1 VSVFAVY
8 LPGHSVVH
16 RMPAGAKLLGLA
28 VVAMVSVVIR
38 EPWQVAVL
46 LASVVALYAVAR
58 VPWRTAVAQARPLAW
73 FAAGLAVFQLVV
85 SGWERAV
92 VVVGGLLGL
101 VLLAALVSLTTRT
114 TAVVD
119 AVVSGARPLRRVGVD
134 PERLGLLVALA
145 VRAVPVVADLARQV
159 GEAQLAR
166 GASAS
171 PTAFV
176 VPLVV
181 RSLRHADRLAEA
193 LVARGIDD

>member
-1 VSVFAVY
+1 MSVFAVY
-8 LPGHSVVH
+8 LPVDSVLH
-16 RMPAGAKLLGLA
+16 RMPAGAKLLGLG
-28 VVAMVSVVIR
+28 VMAMVSVVIR
-38 EPWQVAVL
+38 DPWQVVL
-46 LASVVALYAVAR
+46 LVLLVAGLYAVGR
-58 VPWRTAVAQARPLAW
+58 VPWSTAVAQVRPLAW
-73 FAAGLAVFQLVV
+73 FATALAVFQLVV
-85 SGWERAV
+85 SGWERAA

-114 TAVVD
+114 TAIVD
-119 AVVSGARPLRRVGVD
+119 AVVVGARPLRRVGVD

-159 GEAQLAR
+159 REAQLAR
-166 GASAS
+166 GAATS

-181 RSLRHADRLAEA
+181 RSLRHADRLADA

>member
-1 VSVFAVY
+1 MSTFAVY
-8 LPGHSVVH
+8 LPGESLLH
-16 RMPAGAKLLGLA
+16 RMPAGAKLVGLA

-38 EPWQVAVL
+38 QPWQVGVL
-46 LASVVALYAVAR
+46 LVGVGALYAVAR
-58 VPWRTAVAQARPLAW
+58 VPWRTALGQVRPIAW
-73 FAAGLAVFQLVV
+73 FAAALAVFQLVV

-92 VVVGGLLGL
+92 VVVGGLVAL

-114 TAVVD
+114 TAIVD
-119 AVVSGARPLRRVGVD
+119 AVVTGAGPLRRVGVD

-159 GEAQLAR
+159 REAQLAR
-166 GASAS
+166 GAAAS

-181 RSLRHADRLAEA
+181 RSLRHADRLADA
-193 LVARGIDD
+193 LVARGLDD

>member
-1 VSVFAVY
+1 MSTFAVY
-8 LPGHSVVH
+8 LPGDSVLH
-16 RMPAGAKLLGLA
+16 RMPAGAKLVGLA
-28 VVAMVSVVIR
+28 TVAMLSVLLR
-38 EPWQVAVL
+38 QPWQVAVL
-46 LASVVALYAVAR
+46 LVAVVVLYAVAR
-58 VPWRTAVAQARPLAW
+58 IPWRTALGQARPIAW

-92 VVVGGLLGL
+92 LVVGGLLGL

-114 TAVVD
+114 TAIVD
-119 AVVSGARPLRRVGVD
+119 AVVVGAGPLRRVGAD

-145 VRAVPVVADLARQV
+145 VRAVPVVIDLAREV
-159 GEAQLAR
+159 REAQLAR
-166 GASAS
+166 GAAAS

-181 RSLRHADRLAEA
+181 RSLRHADHLADA

>member
-119 AVVSGARPLRRVGVD
+119 AVVVGASPLRRVRVD

-159 GEAQLAR
+159 REAQLAR
-166 GASAS
+166 GTSAD

>member
-1 VSVFAVY
+1 MSTFAVY
-8 LPGHSVVH
+8 LPGDSVLH
-16 RMPAGAKLLGLA
+16 RMPAGAKLVGLA
-28 VVAMVSVVIR
+28 VVAMLSVLVR
-38 EPWQVAVL
+38 QPRQVVVL
-46 LASVVALYAVAR
+46 LLFVVALYALAR
-58 VPWRTAVAQARPLAW
+58 IPWRAALAQARPIAW

-119 AVVSGARPLRRVGVD
+119 AVVVGAGPLRRVGVD

-145 VRAVPVVADLARQV
+145 VRAVPVVIALAREV
-159 GEAQLAR
+159 REAQLAR
-166 GASAS
+166 GVPMS

-181 RSLRHADRLAEA
+181 RSLRHADHLADA

>member
-1 VSVFAVY
+1 VSTFAVY
-8 LPGHSVVH
+8 LPGDSVIH
-16 RMPAGAKLLGLA
+16 RMPAGAKLLTLA

-38 EPWQVAVL
+38 APWQVAVL
-46 LASVVALYAVAR
+46 VVAVAALYAVAR
-58 VPWRTAVAQARPLAW
+58 VPWRTAVAQVRPLAW

-114 TAVVD
+114 TAIVD
-119 AVVSGARPLRRVGVD
+119 AVVVGAGPLRRVGID

-145 VRAVPVVADLARQV
+145 VRAVPVITDLARQV
-159 GEAQLAR
+159 REAQLAR
-166 GASAS
+166 GAAAS

-181 RSLRHADRLAEA
+181 RSLRHADRLADA